1 MVKLDAGVG
10 GGELPVNLALVG
22 VGLALPGGELGVE
35 GVEVLDAA
43 VEALPGQGGE
53 FDLGDVEPRAVFG
66 GVVDLQPLGQRER
79 LGRLERLVQRPMPWV
94 FRLSMTSTTDSAS
107 G

>member
-1 MVKLDAGVG
+1 VAEFDAGVG
-10 GGELPVNLALVG
+10 GGELPVDLAAVG

-35 GVEVLDAA
+35 GVEVVDAA

-53 FDLGDVEPRAVFG
+53 FDLGDVEPGAVSG

-79 LGRLERLVQRPMPWV
+79 LGRLERLVATRWCGCSGRP
-94 FRLSMTSTTDSAS
+94 
-107 G
+107 